1 MRQHDCMVTSGR
13 STISF
18 DFQIRMS
25 VLKIEALIL
34 DIIVTLG
41 KLEGVCYTHSNKYF
55 QFLNNITH
63 FFTHKY
69 FHIYFQNNKTH
80 VFKCMYQTTSYLSS
94 EQFYAPS
101 IMLIFLYSSS
111 MGFFHLMNLQHMFI
125 IHAMAN
131 EPYCNTCP
139 TLKIVGRVV

>member
-1 MRQHDCMVTSGR
+1 MVAFGR

-25 VLKIEALIL
+25 VLKIEALTL

-41 KLEGVCYTHSNKYF
+41 KLVGVCYTHSNKYF

-69 FHIYFQNNKTH
+69 FHTCFQTIKYITP
-80 VFKCMYQTTSYLSS
+80 SYLPI

-101 IMLIFLYSSS
+101 IMLVFLYSCL
-111 MGFFHLMNLQHMFI
+111 MGFFHLMNLQHKFI

-139 TLKIVGRVV
+139 TLKIVGRVVQLLECRLFALFPL